1 MVLYLVL
8 FINKWYL
15 NELLKVKM
23 TNIDFDFGF
32 TAMNED
38 ELDAVQ
44 TVTAQVE
51 ATAGELEKLQDKVKS
66 LRSAIEPLLKN
77 LELNP
82 EKAYIHWPDRT
93 TKVKAFRT
101 HLDKI
106 VNS

>member
-1 MVLYLVL
+1 MQNYNSLE
-8 FINKWYL
+8 F
-15 NELLKVKM
+15 
-23 TNIDFDFGF
+23 TDFGF

-44 TVTAQVE
+44 TVAAQVE
-51 ATAGELEKLQDKVKS
+51 ATTGELEKLQEKVKT

-93 TKVKAFRT
+93 AKVKAFRAY
-101 HLDKI
+101 LDKI

>member
-1 MVLYLVL
+1 M
-8 FINKWYL
+8 ND
-15 NELLKVKM
+15 M
-23 TNIDFDFGF
+23 DFDFGF
-32 TAMNED
+32 TAMDET

-51 ATAGELEKLQDKVKS
+51 ASASEVGKLQAKVTQ

-82 EKAYIHWPDRT
+82 DKSYIHWPDRT
-93 TKVKAFRT
+93 VKVKAFRA

-106 VNS
+106 VKS

>member
-51 ATAGELEKLQDKVKS
+51 ATTGELEKLQDKVKS

>member
-1 MVLYLVL
+1 MSD
-8 FINKWYL
+8 
-15 NELLKVKM
+15 
-23 TNIDFDFGF
+23 IDFDFGF

-51 ATAGELEKLQDKVKS
+51 STTSEMEKLQQKLNT
-66 LRSAIEPLLKN
+66 LRGAVEPLLKN
-77 LELNP
+77 LEANP

-93 TKVKAFRT
+93 AKVKAFRA

-106 VNS
+106 VKS

>member
-1 MVLYLVL
+1 M
-8 FINKWYL
+8 ND
-15 NELLKVKM
+15 M
-23 TNIDFDFGF
+23 DFDFGF

-44 TVTAQVE
+44 TVTTQVE
-51 ATAGELEKLQDKVKS
+51 AATSEVEKLQSKIAG

-82 EKAYIHWPDRT
+82 DKAYIHWPDRT
-93 TKVKAFRT
+93 AKVKAFRA

-106 VNS
+106 VKS

>member
-1 MVLYLVL
+1 MSD
-8 FINKWYL
+8 
-15 NELLKVKM
+15 
-23 TNIDFDFGF
+23 IDFDFGF

-51 ATAGELEKLQDKVKS
+51 ATATEVEKLHAKVTA
-66 LRSAIEPLLKN
+66 LRNAIEPLLKN

-82 EKAYIHWPDRT
+82 DKAYIHWPDRT
-93 TKVKAFRT
+93 SKVKAFRA

-106 VNS
+106 VKS

>member
-1 MVLYLVL
+1 MS
-8 FINKWYL
+8 
-15 NELLKVKM
+15 
-23 TNIDFDFGF
+23 NIDFDFGF

-51 ATAGELEKLQDKVKS
+51 ASVGEVEKLQEKIKT
-66 LRSAIEPLLKN
+66 LRAAMEPLLKN

-93 TKVKAFRT
+93 AKVKAFRT

-106 VNS
+106 VNT